1 MWNYLFDN
9 ASEEG
14 NNDRVEDDDEDD
26 DNEDDDDDNE
36 NGTSSQY
43 KSKNKK
49 PKYNA
54 PGDDDDSMDNFDMA
68 KSYPHLARALRREDG
83 FDPMNPSV
91 QKSMHYLLTELNDL
105 LSTTYRL
112 NVSDESYK
120 KISYVRVPRTSSD
133 RSF

>member
-1 MWNYLFDN
+1 LWNYLFDN

-54 PGDDDDSMDNFDMA
+54 PGDDDGSIDNFDMA
-68 KSYPHLARALRREDG
+68 KSYPHLARALGREDE

-91 QKSMHYLLTELNDL
+91 
-105 LSTTYRL
+105 
-112 NVSDESYK
+112 
-120 KISYVRVPRTSSD
+120 
-133 RSF
+133 